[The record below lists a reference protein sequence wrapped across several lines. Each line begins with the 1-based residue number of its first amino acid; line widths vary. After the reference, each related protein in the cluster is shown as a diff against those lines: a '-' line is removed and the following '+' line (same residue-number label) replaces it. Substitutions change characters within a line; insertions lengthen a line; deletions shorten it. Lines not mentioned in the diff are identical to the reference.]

1 MRQHF
6 SAIDKWQ
13 TKVKELK
20 ETQASEIAQCNERNA
35 SLQEQLRLKVVENE
49 NLHLALLERD
59 EMNQK
64 LKLEMARMKEGGC
77 LQRQNDRNIISILSI
92 NFVINLQS
100 MKKRPYNST

>member
-13 TKVKELK
+13 IKVKELK

-49 NLHLALLERD
+49 NLHVALLERD
-59 EMNQK
+59 EINQK
-64 LKLEMARMKEGGC
+64 LKLEMARIKEGGC
-77 LQRQNDRNIISILSI
+77 LQRQDDRILSI